1 MTQEPLVLCPD
12 DRMQALLE
20 TAGGQD
26 EVVAL
31 AAAERLSAEYPTDP
45 RLHFLRG
52 SMLAAGRRYP
62 EAHAAMSRAVEVAP
76 GYAIA
81 RFQLGLLELS
91 SGDPGSATRTW
102 APLQGLGENNPLR
115 LFASGLEHMARDE
128 FEAAKACLE
137 RGIELNQENPALNR
151 DMRMVI
157 AEMPSS
163 GPDEPTSSVDFLLR
177 QSAAKG
183 TKH

>member
-1 MTQEPLVLCPD
+1 MTQETLVLCPD

-20 TAGGQD
+20 AAGGQD
-26 EVVAL
+26 GAAAL
-31 AAAERLSAEYPTDP
+31 DAAERLSGEYPADP

-52 SMLAAGRRYP
+52 SMLAAERRYP
-62 EAHAAMSRAVEVAP
+62 EAHAAMSRAIEVAP

-91 SGDPGSATRTW
+91 SGDPAAALGTW
-102 APLQGLGENNPLR
+102 APLQALDEDNPLR
-115 LFASGLEHMARDE
+115 LFSAGLEHMARDE
-128 FEAAKACLE
+128 FEAARAKLE
-137 RGIELNQENPALNR
+137 QGIALNQENPALNR

-157 AEMPSS
+157 AEMPSP
-163 GPDEPTSSVDFLLR
+163 GPEEPTSSVDFLLR
-177 QSAAKG
+177 QSAARG